1 MDWLEPAMRNPA
13 YGFIALA
20 IGGATLAPAAFT
32 GILALWFRWRTSHL
46 GRLVRKF
53 RGRRQLAEE
62 RLSGMAAEEGDL
74 RRMMKEMESTA
85 KKAG

>member
-20 IGGATLAPAAFT
+20 VGGATLAPAMLT
-32 GILALWFRWRTSHL
+32 GLLALWFRWRASHL
-46 GRLVRKF
+46 GRLARKA

-74 RRMMKEMESTA
+74 RRMMKEIEKA
-85 KKAG
+85 EKKAG